1 MEQDLIS
8 KKELLELTG
17 ISYGQLYRWKRKKV
31 IPEEWFMKIATFTG
45 QETFFP
51 REEVLERINKIITLK
66 DEISL
71 DDMAN
76 MFSSKPEN
84 FKINEKLLLEKKL
97 VSVATLT
104 LYKYNFDN
112 CLEFNFSESV
122 ALSLFDK
129 LLKIKGI
136 SINDVVSVIEDI
148 KEKFDDIQCED
159 YNLVILKKNKLEE
172 LFIIFANDKV
182 LEIGGIKVVEV
193 INLKNIINSLK
204 EIWIEIK

>member
-104 LYKYNFDN
+104 LYKYNFGN

-136 SINDVVSVIEDI
+136 SIKDLVSIIEDI
-148 KEKFDDIQCED
+148 KERFNDIQCED
-159 YNLVILKKNKLEE
+159 YNLIILKKNKLEE
-172 LFIIFANDKV
+172 LFIIFAKDKV
-182 LEIGGIKVVEV
+182 LEIGGVEVVEV